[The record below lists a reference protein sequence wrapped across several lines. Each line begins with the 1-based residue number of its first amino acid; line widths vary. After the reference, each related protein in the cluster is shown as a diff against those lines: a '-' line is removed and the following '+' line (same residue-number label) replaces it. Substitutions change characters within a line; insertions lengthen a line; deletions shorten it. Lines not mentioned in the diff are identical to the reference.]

1 MAYILIRHNVETYG
15 KWKPIFDEGDSAR
28 RAAGALGTPQIFR
41 SGDNP
46 FGVMVLI
53 EWEEMEKAR
62 KFADSDEFRDAISQ
76 SGVTDEPTIFFLQEV

>member
-15 KWKPIFDEGDSAR
+15 KWRLSFDEGDSAR
-28 RAAGALGTPQIFR
+28 RDAGALGTPQIFR

-62 KFADSDEFRDAISQ
+62 KFADSNEFRESITK

>member
-1 MAYILIRHNVETYG
+1 MAYIFIRHNVETYG
-15 KWKPIFDEGDSAR
+15 KWRPLFDEGDSVR

-46 FGVMVLI
+46 FGVVVLI

-62 KFADSDEFRDAISQ
+62 KFIESDEFRESIAQ